1 MVGIL
6 KGNVKREAKRK
17 NLDYDI
23 FQDIEKKRL
32 VKPLKKGEK
41 LVRDRI
47 RQRRTVS
54 SYVKAVLEII
64 IIIIII
70 MVL

>member
-54 SYVKAVLEII
+54 PYVKAVLEII